1 MMHKLMRNGR
11 PRRYSLFLLLTVAI
25 ISNGTTDVATALT
38 SNSSNYQVTET
49 EFGSSM
55 TDTSCS
61 DQYCAKASIGDMTTG
76 SSKNATTTAHFGS
89 LTEGSPSLDVIV
101 DPGVS
106 NLGILGAEKTAT
118 KTTILRV
125 RTYLSSGYTLQ
136 IVGNPPKY
144 GDHNLNTSNTP
155 VDSTPGTEQF
165 GINAAA
171 NTNPNVGAGPVQV
184 PSAQTSFGVVNDDYA
199 TPNKFKFQSGDVVA
213 HSNSESGQT
222 DYTISMIVN
231 VSNLTP
237 AGHYSG
243 DFSAVIIPV
252 Y

>member
-1 MMHKLMRNGR
+1 MQK
-11 PRRYSLFLLLTVAI
+11 RRLWYYTKFLLLTVVI
-25 ISNGTTDVATALT
+25 ISNGSVNTVDALT

-55 TDTSCS
+55 IESSCS
-61 DQYCAKASIGDMTTG
+61 DQYCAKASIGDMNTG
-76 SSKNATTTAHFGS
+76 SSKSSVSTAHFGS
-89 LTEGSPSLDVIV
+89 LTEGSPLLDVIV
-101 DPGVS
+101 DPGIS
-106 NLGILGAEKTAT
+106 NLGVLGAEKTST
-118 KTTILRV
+118 KTTIVRV
-125 RTYLSSGYTLQ
+125 RTYLSSGYTMQ
-136 IVGNPPKY
+136 IIGNPPKY
-144 GDHNLNTSNTP
+144 GDHNLSTSNTP

-171 NTNPNVGAGPVQV
+171 NTTPSVGAGPVQV
-184 PSAQTSFGVVNDDYA
+184 PSTQTSFGIVNDDYA
-199 TPNKFKFQSGDVVA
+199 TPNKFKFTSGDVVA

-231 VSNLTP
+231 VSNQTP